1 MKWWRLLFRSCFPCL
16 GMFKIVMQPTCR
28 EDCVQHFVCI
38 LVCLLTNIL
47 RLRNLQSQLKASPF
61 QLRKR
66 HVYLAYNVL
75 TMIAIYWALPKHWK
89 SQWKSWRLRIHQ
101 GFGETPTLYIILK
114 CFEPL
119 KLPWCFFQR
128 HLPTTM
134 FSGANWW
141 VSGSVGCWA
150 GWIDKRTRP
159 FSSAGHL
166 QWEEAHGLTTK
177 KDRVSPDQVLQG
189 GPLPVKSD

>member
-16 GMFKIVMQPTCR
+16 AMFKIVMQPTCR
-28 EDCVQHFVCI
+28 EDCLQHFVCI

-47 RLRNLQSQLKASPF
+47 RLRSLQSQLKASPF

-89 SQWKSWRLRIHQ
+89 SQWKLWRLRIHQ
-101 GFGETPTLYIILK
+101 GFGETPTLYIILRG
-114 CFEPL
+114 FEPL

-150 GWIDKRTRP
+150 GRIAVDPSFFQCGTSAVRRGSRFDDK
-159 FSSAGHL
+159 
-166 QWEEAHGLTTK
+166 E
-177 KDRVSPDQVLQG
+177 DRVSPDQVLQG